1 MRPYTDHLIS
11 IDENDNIIFTEF
23 GIETYRPYFGR
34 VGIDIR
40 DVKTYEDYI
49 HAKRAIR
56 HIELDDELSAYT
68 PANIN
73 SLESQ
78 LVKAIV
84 DGNQSEETRITD
96 ALSRKKAMGL
106 KSVI

>member
-11 IDENDNIIFTEF
+11 IDENDNVNFTEF

-56 HIELDDELSAYT
+56 HIELDDELSAHT
-68 PANIN
+68 PANSN

-84 DGNQSEETRITD
+84 AGDLSEETRIAD
-96 ALSRKKAMGL
+96 ALSRKKVMGL
-106 KSVI
+106 KTVT